1 MKKMV
6 NVPNLYLF
14 GTSWCCT

>member
-1 MKKMV
+1 MKKMIS
-6 NVPNLYLF
+6 VPSRYLF